1 MHYRYERAV
10 LAGSR
15 FGVWLARLVGVKPK
29 IVKMDLTKEELK
41 KLHPDHPDSPPAD
54 LGVPETGIQDVL
66 PNGDTEK

>member
-41 KLHPDHPDSPPAD
+41 KLHHHPEPETD
-54 LGVPETGIQDVL
+54 LSVPETGIQDVL
-66 PNGDTEK
+66 PNGDIEK